1 MHEPVGQMEIRSWKE
16 QGRLYLRQIPRAE
29 ARDMETEKTGNN
41 VRAHH
46 RPTTATEPEEP
57 WRHQPA
63 LVTGGEW
70 TGSPSP
76 GSDEGGRWHPSTR
89 IRKEAGAAMLPSDRI
104 NVRSRKVTGDKDG
117 RLIPRKGN
125 PSRPSST
132 RYSVCARRRSQNTEQ
147 PTAVRAGTR
156 SSTCRGG
163 FPLKPHPR
171 RTDDPREDGGR
182 SIQSTWRA
190 VQHR

>member
-1 MHEPVGQMEIRSWKE
+1 
-16 QGRLYLRQIPRAE
+16 
-29 ARDMETEKTGNN
+29 
-41 VRAHH
+41 
-46 RPTTATEPEEP
+46 
-57 WRHQPA
+57 
-63 LVTGGEW
+63 
-70 TGSPSP
+70 
-76 GSDEGGRWHPSTR
+76 
-89 IRKEAGAAMLPSDRI
+89 MLPSDRI

-156 SSTCRGG
+156 SSTRRGG

-182 SIQSTWRA
+182 SIQKHMESRSAPLIRKRQPTPTVPAPTCQKGVVRQGRTSPGQGVENGA
-190 VQHR
+190 PAHAGGGGCAATVGKCDVSSKKLKTATT